1 MTKRFEKKCWYC
13 GSRDIEKDDRG
24 VRCRSC
30 GATWNELSEIGSPP
44 TALQRDYGLSKKG
57 RTRVVTAS
65 PSGSTQRRAAR
76 ARAAKLKDRAPE

>member
-13 GSRDIEKDDRG
+13 GVRDMESKG
-24 VRCRSC
+24 NHFQCKAC
-30 GATWNELSEIGSPP
+30 GATWNEVSEIGTPP